1 MTTVLRKILAA
12 VAAFIVLGSIA
23 LVTGVL
29 EDLYRHMF
37 PDLSDVTLANV
48 EAISNIVGLILA
60 VWLSIKTY
68 KRLATKKE

>member
-1 MTTVLRKILAA
+1 MKTVLRKILAA

-23 LVTGVL
+23 LVTGGL
-29 EDLYRHMF
+29 EDLYRPMF
-37 PDLSDVTLANV
+37 PDLSDVALANI
-48 EAISNIVGLILA
+48 EAISNIIGLVLA